1 MRRLLLLALTLLLT
15 LVLAACGGSEER
27 DTSPEDVQGE
37 TPTTETQPEDDGNG
51 EDDGGGGEGDAEA
64 GAALFEEQGCGS
76 CHVLADAGSTG
87 TTGPNLDEAQ
97 PSYDAAFQQI
107 QNGGGGMPA
116 YDGLGEDAIADL
128 AAYVSERA
136 GG

>member
-1 MRRLLLLALTLLLT
+1 MRRLPLLVLTLLLT
-15 LVLAACGGSEER
+15 LLLAACGGSEER

>member
-1 MRRLLLLALTLLLT
+1 MRRLPLLGLTVLLVL
-15 LVLAACGGSEER
+15 LLAACGGSDDQ
-27 DTSPEDVQGE
+27 DTGPETVQGE
-37 TPTTETQPEDDGNG
+37 TPTAETETEDG
-51 EDDGGGGEGDAEA
+51 EGDGGEGDAEA
-64 GAALFEEQGCGS
+64 GATLFSEQGCGS

-97 PSYDAAFQQI
+97 PSFDAAFQQI
-107 QNGGGGMPA
+107 QNGGGVMPA
-116 YDGLGEDAIADL
+116 YGEQLDDQQIADL

>member
-1 MRRLLLLALTLLLT
+1 MAI
-15 LVLAACGGSEER
+15 
-27 DTSPEDVQGE
+27 D
-37 TPTTETQPEDDGNG
+37 
-51 EDDGGGGEGDAEA
+51 
-64 GAALFEEQGCGS
+64 EQGCGS

-87 TTGPNLDEAQ
+87 TTGPNLDELQ

-116 YDGLGEDAIADL
+116 YDQLGEDAIADL

>member
-1 MRRLLLLALTLLLT
+1 MRRFVLLALA
-15 LVLAACGGSEER
+15 LALALFVVGCGGSEDR
-27 DTSPEDVQGE
+27 DTGPSDVQGE
-37 TPTTETQPEDDGNG
+37 TTAETQTEG
-51 EDDGGGGEGDAEA
+51 DGGGGEGDAEA
-64 GAALFEEQGCGS
+64 GASLFTEQGCGS
-76 CHVLADAGSTG
+76 CHVFADAGSTG

-97 PSYDAAFQQI
+97 PSFDAAFQQI

-116 YDGLGEDAIADL
+116 FGEQLDDEQIANL

>member
-1 MRRLLLLALTLLLT
+1 MRRVSFLVLTVLLALL
-15 LVLAACGGSEER
+15 LAACGGSEER
-27 DTSPEDVQGE
+27 DTSPEDVQDE
-37 TPTTETQPEDDGNG
+37 TPTAETQPEDDGNG
-51 EDDGGGGEGDAEA
+51 DDGGGGEGDAEA

-97 PSYDAAFQQI
+97 PSFDAAFQQI

-116 YDGLGEDAIADL
+116 YDALGEDAIADL

>member
-1 MRRLLLLALTLLLT
+1 MRRLPLLALTLLLT
-15 LVLAACGGSEER
+15 LLLAACGGSEER

>member
-1 MRRLLLLALTLLLT
+1 MRRLPLLVLTLLLT

>member
-1 MRRLLLLALTLLLT
+1 MRRLPLLVLTLLLT
-15 LVLAACGGSEER
+15 LLLAACGGSEER

-97 PSYDAAFQQI
+97 PSYEAAFQQI

>member
-1 MRRLLLLALTLLLT
+1 MRRLALLVLTLALTLL
-15 LVLAACGGSEER
+15 LAACGGSEDR
-27 DTSPEDVQGE
+27 DTGPSDVQGE
-37 TPTTETQPEDDGNG
+37 TPTEETQTE
-51 EDDGGGGEGDAEA
+51 DGGGGEGDAEA
-64 GAALFEEQGCGS
+64 GAALFTEQGCGS

-87 TTGPNLDEAQ
+87 TTGPNLDELQ

-116 YDGLGEDAIADL
+116 YDQLGEEAIANL

>member
-1 MRRLLLLALTLLLT
+1 MRRLALLALTLTLT
-15 LVLAACGGSEER
+15 LLLAACGSSEDR
-27 DTSPEDVQGE
+27 DTSPSDVQGE
-37 TPTTETQPEDDGNG
+37 TPTGETQTG
-51 EDDGGGGEGDAEA
+51 DGGGGEGDAEA
-64 GAALFEEQGCGS
+64 GAALFTEQGCGS

-87 TTGPNLDEAQ
+87 TTGPNLDELQ
-97 PSYDAAFQQI
+97 PSFDAAFQQI

-116 YDGLGEDAIADL
+116 YDQLGEEAIANL

>member
-1 MRRLLLLALTLLLT
+1 MRRLPLLVLTLLLT

-37 TPTTETQPEDDGNG
+37 TPTAETQTEDDGNG
-51 EDDGGGGEGDAEA
+51 EDDGGGEGDAEA
-64 GAALFEEQGCGS
+64 GAALFDEQGCGS

-87 TTGPNLDEAQ
+87 TTGPNLDELQ

-116 YDGLGEDAIADL
+116 YDQLGEDAIADL

>member
-1 MRRLLLLALTLLLT
+1 MRRLPLLALTLLLV
-15 LVLAACGGSEER
+15 LLLAACGGSDDQ
-27 DTSPEDVQGE
+27 DTGPETVQGE
-37 TPTTETQPEDDGNG
+37 TPTAETETEDG
-51 EDDGGGGEGDAEA
+51 EGDGGEGDAEA
-64 GAALFEEQGCGS
+64 GATLFSEQGCGS

-97 PSYDAAFQQI
+97 PSFDAAFQQI
-107 QNGGGGMPA
+107 QNGGGVMPA
-116 YDGLGEDAIADL
+116 YGEQLDDQQIADL

>member
-1 MRRLLLLALTLLLT
+1 MRRLPLLVLTLLLT
-15 LVLAACGGSEER
+15 LLLAACGGSEER

-37 TPTTETQPEDDGNG
+37 TPTAETQPEDDGNG

>member
-1 MRRLLLLALTLLLT
+1 MRRLALLALTVLITLL
-15 LVLAACGGSEER
+15 LAACGGAEDR
-27 DTSPEDVQGE
+27 DTGPSDVQGE
-37 TPTTETQPEDDGNG
+37 TPTAEATTEEDGGGGDG
-51 EDDGGGGEGDAEA
+51 DGGGEGDAEA
-64 GAALFEEQGCGS
+64 GASLFAEQGCGS
-76 CHVLADAGSTG
+76 CHVLADAESTG

-97 PSYDAAFQQI
+97 PSFDAAFQQI

-116 YDGLGEDAIADL
+116 YDQLGEEAIADL

>member
-1 MRRLLLLALTLLLT
+1 MRRLPLLALTLLLT
-15 LVLAACGGSEER
+15 LLLAACGGSEER

-37 TPTTETQPEDDGNG
+37 TPTAETQTEDDGNG
-51 EDDGGGGEGDAEA
+51 EDDGGGEGDAEA
-64 GAALFEEQGCGS
+64 GAALFDEQGCGS

-87 TTGPNLDEAQ
+87 TTGPNLDELQ

-116 YDGLGEDAIADL
+116 YDQLGEDAIADL

>member
-1 MRRLLLLALTLLLT
+1 MRRLPLLVLTLLLT

-37 TPTTETQPEDDGNG
+37 TPTAETQTEDDGNG
-51 EDDGGGGEGDAEA
+51 EDDGGGEGDAEA
-64 GAALFEEQGCGS
+64 GAALFDEQGCGS

-87 TTGPNLDEAQ
+87 TTGPNLDELQ

>member
-1 MRRLLLLALTLLLT
+1 MRRLPLLALTLLLT

>member
-1 MRRLLLLALTLLLT
+1 MRRVPLLVLTVLLTLL
-15 LVLAACGGSEER
+15 LAACGGSEER

-37 TPTTETQPEDDGNG
+37 TPTAETQTENG
-51 EDDGGGGEGDAEA
+51 GGDEGDGGGEGDAEA
-64 GAALFEEQGCGS
+64 GASLFTEQGCGS

-87 TTGPNLDEAQ
+87 TTGPNLDEVQ
-97 PSYDAAFQQI
+97 PSFDAAFQQI

-116 YDGLGEDAIADL
+116 YDQLGEDAIADL
-128 AAYVSERA
+128 AAYVSERS

>member
-1 MRRLLLLALTLLLT
+1 MRRLPLLALTLLLT
-15 LVLAACGGSEER
+15 LLLAACGGSEER

-37 TPTTETQPEDDGNG
+37 TPTTENQPEDDGNG
-51 EDDGGGGEGDAEA
+51 EDDGGGEGDAEA
-64 GAALFEEQGCGS
+64 GAALFDEQGCGS

-87 TTGPNLDEAQ
+87 TTGPSLDEAQ

>member
-1 MRRLLLLALTLLLT
+1 MRRLPLLALTVLLVL
-15 LVLAACGGSEER
+15 LLAACGGSDDQ
-27 DTSPEDVQGE
+27 DTGPETVQGE
-37 TPTTETQPEDDGNG
+37 TPTAETETEDG
-51 EDDGGGGEGDAEA
+51 EGDGGEGDAEA
-64 GAALFEEQGCGS
+64 GATLFSEQGCGS

-97 PSYDAAFQQI
+97 PSFDAAFQQI
-107 QNGGGGMPA
+107 QNGGGVMPA
-116 YDGLGEDAIADL
+116 YGEQLDDQQIADL

>member
-1 MRRLLLLALTLLLT
+1 MRRVPLLVLTVLLTLL
-15 LVLAACGGSEER
+15 LAACGGSEER

-37 TPTTETQPEDDGNG
+37 TPTAETQTEEGDGDEGDD
-51 EDDGGGGEGDAEA
+51 GGGEGDAEA
-64 GAALFEEQGCGS
+64 GASLFTEQGCGS

-87 TTGPNLDEAQ
+87 TTGPNLDETQ
-97 PSYDAAFQQI
+97 PSFDAAFQQI

-116 YDGLGEDAIADL
+116 YDQLGEDAIADL

>member
-1 MRRLLLLALTLLLT
+1 MRRLALLALTVLITLL
-15 LVLAACGGSEER
+15 LAACGGSEDR
-27 DTSPEDVQGE
+27 DTGPSDVQGE
-37 TPTTETQPEDDGNG
+37 TPTAEATTEEDGGGGDG
-51 EDDGGGGEGDAEA
+51 DGGGEGDAEA
-64 GAALFEEQGCGS
+64 GASLFAEQGCGS
-76 CHVLADAGSTG
+76 CHVLADAESTG

-97 PSYDAAFQQI
+97 PSFDAAFQQI

-116 YDGLGEDAIADL
+116 YDQLGEEAIADL

>member
-1 MRRLLLLALTLLLT
+1 MRRLALLVLTLALTLL
-15 LVLAACGGSEER
+15 LAACGGSEDR
-27 DTSPEDVQGE
+27 DTGPSDVQGE
-37 TPTTETQPEDDGNG
+37 TPTEETQTE
-51 EDDGGGGEGDAEA
+51 DGGGGEGDAEA
-64 GAALFEEQGCGS
+64 GAALFTEQGCGS

-87 TTGPNLDEAQ
+87 TTGPNLDELQ

-116 YDGLGEDAIADL
+116 YDQLGEEAIANL
-128 AAYVSERA
+128 AAYVSERS

>member
-1 MRRLLLLALTLLLT
+1 MRRLPLLALTLLLT

-87 TTGPNLDEAQ
+87 TTGPNLDELQ

>member
-1 MRRLLLLALTLLLT
+1 MRRLPLLVLTLLLT

-37 TPTTETQPEDDGNG
+37 TPTAETQTEDDGNG

-87 TTGPNLDEAQ
+87 TTGPSLDEAQ

-116 YDGLGEDAIADL
+116 YDQLGEDAIADL

>member
-1 MRRLLLLALTLLLT
+1 MRRLPLLALTLLLT
-15 LVLAACGGSEER
+15 LLLAACGGSEER

-37 TPTTETQPEDDGNG
+37 TPTAETQTEDDGNG

-87 TTGPNLDEAQ
+87 TTGPNLDELQ

>member
-1 MRRLLLLALTLLLT
+1 MRRLPLLALTLLLT

-51 EDDGGGGEGDAEA
+51 EDDGGGEGDAEA
-64 GAALFEEQGCGS
+64 GAALFDEQGCGS

-87 TTGPNLDEAQ
+87 TTGPSLDEAQ